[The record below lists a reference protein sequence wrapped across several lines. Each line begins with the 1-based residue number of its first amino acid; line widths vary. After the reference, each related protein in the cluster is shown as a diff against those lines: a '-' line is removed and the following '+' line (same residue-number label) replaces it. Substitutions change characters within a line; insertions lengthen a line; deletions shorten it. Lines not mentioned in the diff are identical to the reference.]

1 MENVTQGT
9 LVAFW
14 VLIKRAIVG
23 AHLQIFDVDDA
34 LGFHSRDIFFLGL
47 ATAKIRNLG
56 LRHALALLG
65 DKHLKS
71 RQVSLLLDLFLGLLL
86 LQLNPALHSLDVS
99 LKPPF
104 RLKLS
109 HFFLV
114 HGLLSLG
121 LKLCTINV
129 LHATREPACILLVLV
144 LGVDGIITSVRI
156 V

>member
-9 LVAFW
+9 LVAFS

-23 AHLQIFDVDDA
+23 AHVLILDI
-34 LGFHSRDIFFLGL
+34 RDISFLGL

-109 HFFLV
+109 HFFFV

-121 LKLCTINV
+121 LKLCSINV
-129 LHATREPACILLVLV
+129 LHAT
-144 LGVDGIITSVRI
+144 
-156 V
+156 